1 MGLAVVRWS
10 GVMEVVESVGAVGSR
25 WLFVS
30 VVVVVLAVVG
40 RCGDGEERREVSS
53 SVDELEE
60 LSPTRAGGSLS
71 GTASADVMWT
81 GDSDNRSAAS
91 FSSAGEVCLV
101 GCVSSSGSA
110 NGFVAFAASEDEFI
124 SCISFVVAFLMTF
137 SCFD

>member
-1 MGLAVVRWS
+1 M
-10 GVMEVVESVGAVGSR
+10 GSR
-25 WLFVS
+25 WVVVS
-30 VVVVVLAVVG
+30 VVVAVLAVVG

-91 FSSAGEVCLV
+91 SRSAGEVCLIS
-101 GCVSSSGSA
+101 CVSSSGSA
-110 NGFVAFAASEDEFI
+110 NGFVALATSEDKFV
-124 SCISFVVAFLMTF
+124 SCVSFVIAFLTF

>member
-1 MGLAVVRWS
+1 MGLAWTCWS
-10 GVMEVVESVGAVGSR
+10 GAMEVVESAGAAGSR
-25 WLFVS
+25 WVFVS
-30 VVVVVLAVVG
+30 VVVAVLAVVG

-60 LSPTRAGGSLS
+60 LSPTSAGGSLS

-81 GDSDNRSAAS
+81 GDSDSRSAAS
-91 FSSAGEVCLV
+91 SGEACLV

-110 NGFVAFAASEDEFI
+110 NGFVTFAMSEDE
-124 SCISFVVAFLMTF
+124 SVSFVVAVLVF